1 MTVTRFAPSPTGR
14 LHLGHAWSA
23 LFARKAA
30 RAAGGHFLLRIEDID
45 AGRCRPEFT
54 DGILEDLAWLGL
66 DWDGPVRR
74 QSAHLDTYAASL
86 ARLDAAGLLY
96 PCFCTRRDIQ
106 AEIAA
111 AGAAPHGPGG
121 GLYPGDRKRPRLNA
135 RH

>member
-54 DGILEDLAWLGL
+54 DGILEDLAWLGP

-74 QSAHLDTYAASL
+74 QSAHLETSAASIG
-86 ARLDAAGLLY
+86 RAACREKVC
-96 PCFCTRRDIQ
+96 PSV
-106 AEIAA
+106 
-111 AGAAPHGPGG
+111 
-121 GLYPGDRKRPRLNA
+121 
-135 RH
+135 

>member
-1 MTVTRFAPSPTGR
+1 MIVTRFAPSPTGR

-30 RAAGGHFLLRIEDID
+30 RAAGGRFLLRIEDID

-74 QSAHLDTYAASL
+74 QSAYLEPYPVASNPL
-86 ARLDAAGLLY
+86 APPDLLF
-96 PCFCTRRDIQ
+96 PLFVTHNNTKRAHGHHRPPP
-106 AEIAA
+106 
-111 AGAAPHGPGG
+111 PH
-121 GLYPGDRKRPRLNA
+121 
-135 RH
+135 